1 MGPYCRT
8 GLSVHRLN
16 ATKIAFLFL
25 SAAYVLKETHCECK
39 GDDVAWVTAA
49 VAIERIVDQRAS
61 SIDPISTL
69 IQVQT
74 FWFP

>member
-25 SAAYVLKETHCECK
+25 SAAYVLTNGVRKPTVSVK
-39 GDDVAWVTAA
+39 VMTLGDCSRSNRENRRSAG
-49 VAIERIVDQRAS
+49 
-61 SIDPISTL
+61 
-69 IQVQT
+69 
-74 FWFP
+74 